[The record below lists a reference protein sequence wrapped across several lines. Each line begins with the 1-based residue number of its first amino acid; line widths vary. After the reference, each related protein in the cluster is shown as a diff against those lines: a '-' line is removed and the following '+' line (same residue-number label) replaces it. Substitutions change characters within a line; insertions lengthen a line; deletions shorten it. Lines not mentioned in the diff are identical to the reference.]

1 MFERFIVA
9 TDLSPASDAMVGCL
23 AGLRAFGAKHALLL
37 QCLEMREAMS
47 SAYSYSTAA
56 LDAVLSRQQERLVA
70 QGFEVET
77 RIVPGFAKSEINR
90 IARQEGYALIV
101 VGSHGHNILSEAL
114 LGGVASEVLHG
125 AMRPV
130 LVMRIA
136 RNAASG
142 EACVL
147 PAGCDLA
154 GHLLHPTDFSENA
167 EQAFSVVEQMVATA
181 VRRVTLLHVH
191 EDTTSTEHESTA
203 RERLERL
210 RERLSAHGA
219 VEVGIELV
227 TGKPYRKIVD
237 IAQGSGVHLIVMG
250 SQGRGFFPELFIG
263 SVSHQVARHA
273 SMPVLLVPAAR

>member
-23 AGLRAFGAKHALLL
+23 AGLSAFGAKHALLL
-37 QCLEMREAMS
+37 QCLEMQQAA
-47 SAYSYSTAA
+47 SAALSYSTAA
-56 LDAVLSRQQERLVA
+56 LDAVLARQKERLLG

-90 IARQEGYALIV
+90 IAREEDYALIV

-114 LGGVASEVLHG
+114 LGGVASEVLQG
-125 AMRPV
+125 AIRPV
-130 LVMRIA
+130 LVIRIA
-136 RNAASG
+136 RDPASG
-142 EACVL
+142 EVCLL

-154 GHLLHPTDFSENA
+154 SHLLYATDFSENA
-167 EQAFSVVEQMVATA
+167 DRAFGVVEQMAVVG
-181 VRRVTLLHVH
+181 VRRMTLLHVH
-191 EDTTSTEHESTA
+191 EDTPTAEQESAA

-210 RERLSAHGA
+210 RVRLCSRGP

-237 IAQGSGVHLIVMG
+237 IAVTCGAHLIVMG
-250 SQGRGFFPELFIG
+250 SQGRGFVPELFLG
-263 SVSHQVARHA
+263 SVSHQVARH
-273 SMPVLLVPAAR
+273 STMPVLLVPTVR